1 VRIVIC
7 DDDGDSVRKL
17 RDLIQDVLT
26 ECGRTKADIL
36 TAADGMELL
45 RMLKER
51 KRSFDLIFLDIYMP
65 ELTGIETAEKIRMA
79 LGEIPI
85 VFITT
90 SQEFAVKAF
99 GLRALHYLVKPI
111 GKPDILEVFRRL
123 DIKPKRPGIR
133 VLNHGIELEVYAD
146 DIYTVES
153 WKHLNVIHTKNGD
166 IEVRMPLD
174 FVAEQLGA
182 GFILLSR
189 GILVNPEFISRLDGS
204 VCELKDGRT
213 ILLSRKKAHAIKE
226 AYMKYVFGRAFG
238 VGKSD

>member
-1 VRIVIC
+1 MRIVIC

-65 ELTGIETAEKIRMA
+65 ELTGIETAEKSGWRWGNSNCIYYDKPGICRESI
-79 LGEIPI
+79 L
-85 VFITT
+85 TW
-90 SQEFAVKAF
+90 
-99 GLRALHYLVKPI
+99 RALHYLVKPI

-123 DIKPKRPGIR
+123 DIKPKDRAS
-133 VLNHGIELEVYAD
+133 VSWNHGIELEVYAD

-153 WKHLNVIHTKNGD
+153 WKHLNVIHTKMAILRCGC
-166 IEVRMPLD
+166 P
-174 FVAEQLGA
+174 
-182 GFILLSR
+182 GFCRGTAWGRIYPAVQ

-213 ILLSRKKAHAIKE
+213 ILLSRKSTCHQGSLYEICFRQGFRSRE
-226 AYMKYVFGRAFG
+226 T
-238 VGKSD
+238 D